1 MFELPMTAFCPR
13 KIPTVLL
20 QSFNNVTH
28 LHGHSLH
35 FAQRD
40 HGLVQHRDL
49 GGAAHVAAGHG
60 DGFGQ
65 VVGALP
71 TQTFGHVRVICAG
84 GDDAPDVLAA
94 VLAPVPH
101 EERMRAV
108 IGVAAPVHLDV

>member
-1 MFELPMTAFCPR
+1 MITHIGTRGGQL
-13 KIPTVLL
+13 
-20 QSFNNVTH
+20 FNI
-28 LHGHSLH
+28 
-35 FAQRD
+35 AKCD
-40 HGLVQHRDL
+40 HWSMEHRDF

-71 TQTFGHVRVICAG
+71 AQTLRHVRVLCTG

-101 EERMRAV
+101 EERVRAV
-108 IGVAAPVHLDV
+108 IGVAAPVHFDVT